1 VIAATPDR
9 VVQRDAAQSSSVPP
23 AIEARNLTK
32 HYGPLEA
39 VRGIDF
45 EVRPREIFGLI
56 GPDGAGK
63 TTTFQ
68 ILAGVME
75 ATSGVANIFGR
86 PAREMRSQT
95 GYLTQSFSLYP
106 DLTVAENIRYSGDL
120 RRIDPQAIL
129 DRGQQYLRMFDMDR
143 FSGRLAGKLS
153 GGMRQKLS
161 LICALVPQ
169 PHILLLDE
177 PTTGVDPV
185 SRREFWDVLAHLS
198 SEGLTILVATP
209 YLDEAERCHRIGFMH
224 QGQILRIGTADEL
237 CDSLD
242 AKRIELRTPDLRKTE
257 RILSAQSGPGKDIMD
272 VQRFGDRLDLLVR
285 DPEKEQ
291 KRVTEEL
298 SRAGLSIDEMH
309 VDQPTLENTFVAQL
323 RALGQSADTAEF
335 PARHDHSDLRGQI
348 AIGATNLVKEF
359 GEFTA
364 VKDVSLQIRN
374 GEVYGLLGANGA
386 GKTTT
391 IRILCGLLDPTSG
404 TIELAGA
411 QQDLRSEAVRK
422 RIGYM
427 SQKFSLYDDL
437 SIRQNLDFFAGVYG
451 VPDAEREEKIRWV
464 LSFSGLEGKQD
475 QITGS
480 LPGGWKQRVAFG
492 AAIMHEPDILF
503 LDEPTSGVDPLAR
516 RAFWTMINRL
526 ADGGAA
532 ILVTTHYLEE
542 AEQCNRL
549 GMMVAGHLVAEGT
562 PSGIKGQQ
570 SGHLIQFIV
579 DQPQRAVDLLKRN
592 GESWRVSLFGKRLH
606 LISEAAPDVAIR
618 QTTQQLE
625 ASGLHVIS
633 AREDRFSLEDVFIS
647 IVEKAR
653 LEGKVAIEK

>member
-1 VIAATPDR
+1 M
-9 VVQRDAAQSSSVPP
+9 
-23 AIEARNLTK
+23 AR
-32 HYGPLEA
+32 A
-39 VRGIDF
+39 
-45 EVRPREIFGLI
+45 RPS
-56 GPDGAGK
+56 
-63 TTTFQ
+63 TFQ

-75 ATSGVANIFGR
+75 ATSGVADIFGR

-95 GYLTQSFSLYP
+95 GYLTQTFSLYP
-106 DLTVAENIRYSGDL
+106 DLTVDENIRYSGDL
-120 RRIDPQAIL
+120 RRIEPQAIL
-129 DRGQQYLRMFDMDR
+129 DRGQQYLRMFDMHR
-143 FSGRLAGKLS
+143 FADRLAGKLS

-169 PHILLLDE
+169 PRILLLDE

-224 QGQILRIGTADEL
+224 QGT
-237 CDSLD
+237 DSPHRHVRRSCARPLTQSASSCARRTCARRSAFSPPSPAP
-242 AKRIELRTPDLRKTE
+242 AKRSSTCSASATASTCSSAIPTRCSSGSPKSCPARESPSTRCASINRRWKTPSSPR
-257 RILSAQSGPGKDIMD
+257 
-272 VQRFGDRLDLLVR
+272 
-285 DPEKEQ
+285 
-291 KRVTEEL
+291 
-298 SRAGLSIDEMH
+298 
-309 VDQPTLENTFVAQL
+309 L

-335 PARHDHSDLRGQI
+335 PARHDHSDLRGEV
-348 AIGATNLVKEF
+348 AIGATDLIKEF

-364 VKDVSLQIRN
+364 VKNVSLQIRN

-386 GKTTT
+386 GKTTI
-391 IRILCGLLDPTSG
+391 IRMLCGLLDPTAG
-404 TIELAGA
+404 AVHLAGA

-437 SIRQNLDFFAGVYG
+437 TIRQNLDFFAGVYG
-451 VPDAEREEKIRWV
+451 VPDEEREEKIRWV
-464 LSFSGLEGKQD
+464 LSFSGLDGRQD
-475 QITGS
+475 QVTGS

-492 AAIMHEPDILF
+492 AAIMHEPEILF

-532 ILVTTHYLEE
+532 VLVTTHYLEE

-549 GMMVAGHLVAEGT
+549 GMMVAGELVAEGT
-562 PSGIKGQQ
+562 PSGIKARQ

-592 GESWRVSLFGKRLH
+592 GESWRVSLFGTRLH
-606 LISEAAPDVAIR
+606 LITEDAPEIAIR
-618 QTTQQLE
+618 ETTQRLE
-625 ASGLHVIS
+625 ENGLRVLS